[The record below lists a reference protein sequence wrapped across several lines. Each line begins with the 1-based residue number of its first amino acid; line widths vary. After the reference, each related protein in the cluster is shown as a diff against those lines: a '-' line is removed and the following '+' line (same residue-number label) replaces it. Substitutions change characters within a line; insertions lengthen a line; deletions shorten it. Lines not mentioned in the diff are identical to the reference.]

1 VVGKYSFK
9 YQKLLDLTPKLSL
22 ENNKK
27 GLNLFYYLAF
37 QNAISSI
44 IKHSNFLLKKTKLK
58 SKYAQKAFNEVVFL
72 GLQRI
77 FS

>member
-1 VVGKYSFK
+1 VVGKYTFK

-44 IKHSNFLLKKTKLK
+44 IKHSNFC
-58 SKYAQKAFNEVVFL
+58 SKNKAQKRA
-72 GLQRI
+72 GLKGD
-77 FS
+77 